1 MGWNSVLVAS
11 FGAHNAEQYTV
22 METNQ
27 LVEGIIKDIAGELVD
42 KLDIEVLYIQTPR
55 KLIFAIKYLWRGFS
69 SIIVWRL
76 LKSAM
81 VIFHV

>member
-1 MGWNSVLVAS
+1 MAS

-55 KLIFAIKYLWRGFS
+55 KLIFAIKYL
-69 SIIVWRL
+69 
-76 LKSAM
+76 
-81 VIFHV
+81 